1 MKKYI
6 IIAIM
11 ALSLSL
17 GGQAQHIVHIDTV
30 LTPYFQFDYEDWL
43 ESDPFHKACLGSNYF
58 GCYPGSPQ
66 VPLIRGGKAKAI
78 FGDQL
83 QYNYIEGGADVYGI
97 AVWNPYYDTNNLE
110 YYVQE
115 DLFLYDALPDTFMLK
130 ATLPYTPGSNVNYFN
145 TRFPTKWMQH
155 GSGCVVPDFFGYN
168 TQRNSAHFFDKPIHV
183 TDSFYVG
190 ATQRGFANLMIH
202 MHDGE
207 GGHCPVPHW

>member
-43 ESDPFHKACLGSNYF
+43 ESDPFHKASLGSSYF
-58 GCYPGSPQ
+58 CCYPGSPQ

-83 QYNYIEGGADVYGI
+83 QYNYIEG
-97 AVWNPYYDTNNLE
+97 
-110 YYVQE
+110 
-115 DLFLYDALPDTFMLK
+115 
-130 ATLPYTPGSNVNYFN
+130 
-145 TRFPTKWMQH
+145 
-155 GSGCVVPDFFGYN
+155 
-168 TQRNSAHFFDKPIHV
+168 
-183 TDSFYVG
+183 
-190 ATQRGFANLMIH
+190 
-202 MHDGE
+202 
-207 GGHCPVPHW
+207 